1 MRILGRRIIQQWAT
15 TRMCTGVRLR
25 LELLDEACEV
35 WEDGLQAEA
44 TPRGE
49 LSANAVLCG
58 LCRVERNGM
67 IGPVVA
73 WDGER
78 KRWAVKVGGE
88 SILVTEDKIFAADG
102 LVPKSAVIEW
112 EIL

>member
-1 MRILGRRIIQQWAT
+1 
-15 TRMCTGVRLR
+15 
-25 LELLDEACEV
+25 
-35 WEDGLQAEA
+35 
-44 TPRGE
+44 
-49 LSANAVLCG
+49 
-58 LCRVERNGM
+58 M